1 MFNRNMK
8 QWSIVAGAALSV
20 VLSAQQPAGAADLV
34 LTNTPLFLSPTV
46 APLNNLVFGRDH
58 KLYYEAYNDHSDL
71 NGDGTLDVGYR
82 GFELKSPAPP
92 AGESPY
98 KIDYFGYFDSF
109 KCYTHDGTTKFTPV
123 RVTAT
128 KMCGGAGEWSGDWL
142 NYATTTRIDALRKVL
157 YGGTRTTDTGAQ
169 TLLSRSHIPQDAH
182 SWGKEYTS
190 TAVDGYDIRSY
201 TPYSQPTTG
210 TRHLFAN
217 TTLMVD
223 LTATANW
230 TRPPLLRI
238 ALSQPYRIWNWVS
251 VESPVAGKCANDGR
265 CQTAGGGPAD
275 PDDAIG
281 PGIQIASITDLPVV
295 VEVCKNAT
303 LLEPNC
309 RRYPSGNYKPIGLL
323 QEYGEN
329 DSMFFSLLTGSYQ
342 KSKSGGMFRKG
353 MGTVSDEINVTTDGT
368 LTALNGIIRNMD
380 RFKATGFGPY
390 RENNDDSN
398 WYLQPGR
405 GAGTVYNIGNPGLVT
420 TRPFNEGEFGGMWG
434 NPIAEMMYEG
444 LRFFAGKSG
453 PTAAYNYTNTG
464 SFDLGL
470 GLSKVTTWTNPYAA
484 GKPVCAKP
492 FQTVM
497 SDVNTSY
504 DTDQIPGSTFA
515 SFTGDVAGFDAGAE
529 AATIWGSEIGGSQ
542 RIFIGQSGSSYD
554 GAPTPKTAGSFGTI
568 RGLAP
573 EEPTKEGGY
582 YAASVAHFGI
592 GHDINSASGQQN
604 VQTFAVALA
613 SPLPRIDITVGSG
626 KITLIPFA
634 KSVGGAGINAA
645 RGEFQPTNQI
655 VDFYVESLTPTSGT
669 FQVNFEDVEAGND
682 HDMDAVVRYTYSVA
696 GNVLTVAASSDY
708 AAGGIIQHMGYVVS
722 GSSNDGIYLVVRDK
736 DTSVTQDISYFLDT
750 PPGTNP
756 DGCAVTLCA
765 RQVDGSALPLA
776 SVRTFSP
783 GSVSSATLLKDPL
796 WYAAK
801 WGGFKDGNNNNIP
814 DVASEWDTNVDGN
827 PDNYFLVTN
836 ALTLSAQLRAAF
848 EEIIRR
854 TTSASSASVNS
865 GSISS
870 TTRVYQARFDTRD
883 WTGQLLAFGVDGTT
897 GAVNTSPLWD
907 ASTQLPAATTRNVI
921 TRNTVGTPVPFRWAS
936 LDATQRAALDPT
948 TATQQVLVDYLRG
961 DPTQEGTSTTYKFR
975 VRPSKLGDIV
985 SSSPLFVGAPRS
997 RYSDAL
1003 ESAPYSAF
1011 VTAQRNREEM
1021 VYAGANDGMLHGFRA
1036 RDGREVFAF
1045 IPTPVFS
1052 NLKELSKATYTHRY
1066 YVDGSAN
1073 AGDVFIGGSWK
1084 TMLVGGLR
1092 QGGQGIYALDV
1103 TNPTTLGNAEAVPT
1117 SVSKWEFT
1125 DQNDVD
1131 LGFTYSQ
1138 PAIVRLHNGKWAAVF
1153 GNGYNAT
1160 AADGR
1165 ASTSGNAVLFVVD
1178 ISDGSVIKK
1187 FDTGFGIT
1195 RDPTGTGRPNGL
1207 ATPVMV
1213 DMDGDRVVDQAYV
1226 GDLYGNL
1233 WKIDLRA
1240 ATSGGWDFAF
1250 RDASNRPEPLFKAV
1264 DTSGNAQPIT
1274 VRPEVTRGPHG
1285 VGAMV
1290 VFGTG
1295 KYLEPS
1301 DKLTTPVLVQSFY
1314 GLIDNNTFTAA
1325 DKLTRANL
1333 TTQTITGEVKFD
1345 PDGDGQGPKVR
1356 TTSTNAMT
1364 GRGWVLDLLSPVSG
1378 YQGEKQ
1384 VTDPAVRGDRVIFT
1398 TLIPNTDPCG
1408 FGGTSWL
1415 MELDVLSGQRLRDA
1429 ALDVDGDGDIDNDDL
1444 LNGEVPSG
1452 IQDDQ
1457 ILSRPEILMCLSGD
1471 CVDRK
1476 ISSGS
1481 SGALFEKSES
1491 SDRSTRGRQSW
1502 RQIR

>member
-8 QWSIVAGAALSV
+8 QWSILAGAALSV
-20 VLSAQQPAGAADLV
+20 VLSAQQPAAAADLV
-34 LTNTPLFLSPTV
+34 LTNTPLFLSPAV

-109 KCYTHDGTTKFTPV
+109 KCYTHNGTYFVPA

-128 KMCGGAGEWSGDWL
+128 KICGGANEWSGDWL

-157 YGGTRTTDTGAQ
+157 YGGTRTTDTGTQ

-190 TAVDGYDIRSY
+190 AALDGYDIRNY
-201 TPYSQPTTG
+201 TPYSAPTTG
-210 TRHLFAN
+210 RHLFAN
-217 TTLMVD
+217 TTLMLD
-223 LTATANW
+223 TAYTANW
-230 TRPPLLRI
+230 SRPPLLRI
-238 ALSQPYRIWNWVS
+238 ALNQPYRIWNWVS
-251 VESPVAGKCANDGR
+251 VEAPVAGKCVNDGR
-265 CQTAGGGPAD
+265 CQSAGGGPGSD
-275 PDDAIG
+275 PQDAVG
-281 PGIQIASITDLPVV
+281 PGIQMPTDADLPVV
-295 VEVCKNAT
+295 VEVCKSAT

-309 RRYPSGNYKPIGLL
+309 RRYPNGNYKPIGLL

-353 MGTVSDEINVTTDGT
+353 MGTITNEVNVTSDGT
-368 LTALNGIIRNMD
+368 LTATNGIIRNMD

-390 RENNDDSN
+390 RDRSDDSD

-405 GAGTVYNIGNPGLVT
+405 GAGTVYNPGLVT
-420 TRPFNEGEFGGMWG
+420 TRPFDEGEFGGMWG

-444 LRFFAGKSG
+444 LRFFAGK
-453 PTAAYNYTNTG
+453 TAATSAYNYTNSG

-470 GLSKVTTWTNPYAA
+470 GLSKVTSWTNPYAA

-504 DTDQIPGSTFA
+504 DTDQIPGSTFN
-515 SFTGDVAGFDAGAE
+515 SFSGDLAGFDAGTE
-529 AATIWGSEIGGSQ
+529 AATIWNTEIGGSQ
-542 RIFIGQSGSSYD
+542 RVFIGQSGSNYD
-554 GAPTPKTAGSFGTI
+554 GAPTPKTADSFGTI

-573 EEPTKEGGY
+573 EEPTKQGGY

-592 GHDINSASGQQN
+592 VNDINAASGQQN

-613 SPLPRIDITVGSG
+613 SPLPRIDIPVGSG
-626 KITLIPFA
+626 KITLMPFA
-634 KSVGGAGINAA
+634 KSVGGAGISAA
-645 RGEFQPTNQI
+645 RGDFQPTNQI

-682 HDMDAVVRYTYSVA
+682 HDMDAIVRYTYSVA

-708 AAGGIIQHMGYVVS
+708 AAGGIIQHMGYVIS
-722 GSSNDGIYLVVRDK
+722 GSNQDGIYLVVRDQ
-736 DTSVTQDISYFLDT
+736 DTTPVNDVSYFLDT
-750 PPGTNP
+750 PPGVNP
-756 DGCAVTLCA
+756 DGCAAVSCA
-765 RQVDGSALPLA
+765 RQADASALPLA

-783 GSVSSATLLKDPL
+783 GTASSAMLLKDPL

-801 WGGFKDGNNNNIP
+801 WGGFKDGNSNNIP
-814 DVASEWDTNVDGN
+814 DVTSEWDTDNNGT

-883 WTGQLLAFGVDGTT
+883 WTGQLLAFGVDGVT

-907 ASTQLPAATTRNVI
+907 ASLQLPAATARNVI
-921 TRNTVGTPVPFRWAS
+921 TLNSTGNPVPFRFAD
-936 LDATQRAALDPT
+936 LDATRRAQLD
-948 TATQQVLVDYLRG
+948 ATPAIQQVLVDYLRG
-961 DPTQEGTSTTYKFR
+961 DATQEGTSTTYKLR

-997 RYSDAL
+997 RFSDSL

-1011 VTAQRNREEM
+1011 VNAQRTRQEM

-1036 RDGREVFAF
+1036 SDGREVFAF
-1045 IPTPVFS
+1045 IPSPVFN
-1052 NLKELSKATYTHRY
+1052 NLKDLSKATYTHRY
-1066 YVDGSAN
+1066 YVDGSPN
-1073 AGDVFIGGSWK
+1073 SGDVFIGGSWR

-1092 QGGQGIYALDV
+1092 QGGQGIYALDI
-1103 TNPTTLGNAEAVPT
+1103 TNPSTLGNAEAVPG
-1117 SVSKWEFT
+1117 SVFKWEYT
-1125 DQNDVD
+1125 DQNDAD

-1138 PAIVRLHNGKWAAVF
+1138 PAIVRLHDGTWAAVF

-1160 AADGR
+1160 APDGR
-1165 ASTSGNAVLFVVD
+1165 ASTSGNAVLYIVNMAN
-1178 ISDGSVIKK
+1178 GNLIKK

-1195 RDPTGTGRPNGL
+1195 RDPTGNGRPNGL
-1207 ATPVMV
+1207 ATPVLV
-1213 DMDGDRVVDQAYV
+1213 DMDGDRVVEQAYV

-1240 ATSGGWDFAF
+1240 TNSSGWDFAF
-1250 RDASNRPEPLFKAV
+1250 RDASNRPEPLFQAR
-1264 DTSGNAQPIT
+1264 DTAGNAQPIT

-1285 VGAMV
+1285 VGTMV

-1295 KYLEPS
+1295 KYLEAS

-1314 GLIDNNTFTAA
+1314 GLIDNNNFVAG
-1325 DKLTRANL
+1325 DKLVRADL
-1333 TTQTITGEVKFD
+1333 TTQTITGEPSFD
-1345 PDGDGQGPKVR
+1345 PDGPGGRSPVKVR
-1356 TTSTNAMT
+1356 TTSANPMT
-1364 GRGWVLDLLSPVSG
+1364 GRGWVLDLLSPSG

-1415 MELDVLSGQRLRDA
+1415 MELDVLSGQHLRDA
-1429 ALDVDGDGDIDNDDL
+1429 ALDIDGDGDIDSNDT

-1481 SGALFEKSES
+1481 SGSLFEKSES